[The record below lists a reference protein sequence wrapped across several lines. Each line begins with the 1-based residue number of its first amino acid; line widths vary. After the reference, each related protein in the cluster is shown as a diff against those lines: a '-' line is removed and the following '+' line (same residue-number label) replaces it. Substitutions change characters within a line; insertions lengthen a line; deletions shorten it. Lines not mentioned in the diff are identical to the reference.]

1 MANNIRANA
10 STLHRREVF
19 YIGGQ
24 YVPDNNGEYTLQGQM
39 YVERLLPEE
48 TPSRE
53 FPIVF
58 IHGSTRSGTD
68 WLTKPDG
75 QPGWASYFLSRGFEC
90 YLVDLPFRGRS
101 PWHPGNGSMID
112 YPAEPIQTMFTAC
125 KDFGTWPQAKLHTQW
140 PGPGTMGDPVFD
152 QFYASG
158 LPIVSDVVLQETAS
172 QVSFVCFYRVKVFFT
187 QVI

>member
-1 MANNIRANA
+1 MHTFHAD
-10 STLHRREVF
+10 L
-19 YIGGQ
+19 
-24 YVPDNNGEYTLQGQM
+24 
-39 YVERLLPEE
+39 
-48 TPSRE
+48 
-53 FPIVF
+53 F
-58 IHGSTRSGTD
+58 ILTRNQD

>member
-58 IHGSTRSGTD
+58 IHGSTRSGTVS
-68 WLTKPDG
+68 LLG
-75 QPGWASYFLSRGFEC
+75 FFLH
-90 YLVDLPFRGRS
+90 YTYTD
-101 PWHPGNGSMID
+101 I
-112 YPAEPIQTMFTAC
+112 
-125 KDFGTWPQAKLHTQW
+125 
-140 PGPGTMGDPVFD
+140 
-152 QFYASG
+152 YA
-158 LPIVSDVVLQETAS
+158 PT
-172 QVSFVCFYRVKVFFT
+172 
-187 QVI
+187 